1 MALLSSA
8 LLALSLVARIQAWP
22 QLPTDDGDIGFLTTL
37 PVIPYT
43 TQHQTQADANVAP
56 RGLSLPAD
64 EDSETMVMTLPV
76 TSRLRRRRVNQRRPR
91 KVLLDNL
98 LGEDLDLDVLPVAP
112 KPKPPVAGR
121 GLPVDDRVEI
131 TTSFVT
137 LPVIHSTKRGVFS
150 RQVEAKLA
158 NRSDVAYYAQL
169 NIGTPPQ
176 AVYAQLDTG
185 SFELWV
191 NPDCSLLST
200 SDQRFC
206 EAVGFYDTARSST
219 AVALRTTKTLRYGI
233 GAANI
238 TYVRD
243 NLALAGSQSTMQQ
256 VQFGVALSSEDQFAG
271 ILGIGAGEGVNTRY
285 KNLIDELASQG
296 VTKTKAFSL
305 ALGSKDDQEGA
316 IIFGGIDT
324 SKFSGPLARLPII
337 PADQSPDGV
346 ARYWVNMNQLSI
358 TPPSGRTRYYPNSN
372 MPVFLDSGATLT
384 LLPADLANM
393 IATDFGS
400 PGLDANGFY
409 PISCTLVNLNGTMD
423 FDFDGMKI
431 KVPYKEMIREVR
443 TTPPAC
449 YLGIVPNSDFTLLGD
464 TFLRSA
470 YTVFDLD
477 SNVAYLAQYVNCG
490 TQTMPINRP
499 EDIPAMQG
507 LCKGA
512 QGSITAPPASNG
524 TNTPVPSPGFGTG
537 TGTGS
542 GTAPGSGSGSGS
554 GSTLPTGPSPG
565 MSGLPASDSMSSA
578 SISTPSTVA
587 ILSSLI
593 LAAIIM

>member
-8 LLALSLVARIQAWP
+8 LLALSLVARTRAWP
-22 QLPTDDGDIGFLTTL
+22 QLPTADGDFGAFMTL

-43 TQHQTQADANVAP
+43 TQHDASAEVAP
-56 RGLSLPAD
+56 RGLTLPAD
-64 EDSETMVMTLPV
+64 EDAESVIMTLPV
-76 TSRLRRRRVNQRRPR
+76 VSKLRRRRVNGNRPR
-91 KVLLDNL
+91 KLLVDDILSN
-98 LGEDLDLDVLPVAP
+98 DLEVLPAAP
-112 KPKPPVAGR
+112 KLKPPVAVR
-121 GLPVDDRVEI
+121 DLPVDEEVDMKA
-131 TTSFVT
+131 TFVT

-176 AVYAQLDTG
+176 PVYAQLDTG

-191 NPDCSLLST
+191 NPDCTVLSA

-206 EAVGFYDTARSST
+206 EAVGFYDTTRSST
-219 AVALRTTKTLRYGI
+219 AKALQTSKTLRYGI

-256 VQFGVALSSEDQFAG
+256 VQFGVATSSEDQFAG

-285 KNLIDELASQG
+285 KNLIDELASQN
-296 VTKTKAFSL
+296 VTRTKAFSL
-305 ALGSKDDQEGA
+305 ALGSKDEQEGA

-324 SKFSGPLARLPII
+324 SKFSGPLARLPIV

-384 LLPADLANM
+384 LLPADLANN

-409 PISCTLVNLNGTMD
+409 PISCTLVNLNGTVD

-443 TTPPAC
+443 TSPPAC

-470 YTVFDLD
+470 YAVFDLD
-477 SNVAYLAQYVNCG
+477 TNSAYLAQYVNCG
-490 TQTMPINRP
+490 TRTMPISRP
-499 EDIPAMQG
+499 EDIPAIRG

-512 QGSITAPPASNG
+512 VTTPPVANNG
-524 TNTPVPSPGFGTG
+524 TATIPGGSG
-537 TGTGS
+537 AGAGAGTGS
-542 GTAPGSGSGSGS
+542 NSGSGSGSGS
-554 GSTLPTGPSPG
+554 GTGSGVGSNLPTGASPE
-565 MSGLPASDSMSSA
+565 MSGLPSSQTPSSA
-578 SISTPSTVA
+578 SISAPSVMA
-587 ILSSLI
+587 MLSIILTAML
-593 LAAIIM
+593 M